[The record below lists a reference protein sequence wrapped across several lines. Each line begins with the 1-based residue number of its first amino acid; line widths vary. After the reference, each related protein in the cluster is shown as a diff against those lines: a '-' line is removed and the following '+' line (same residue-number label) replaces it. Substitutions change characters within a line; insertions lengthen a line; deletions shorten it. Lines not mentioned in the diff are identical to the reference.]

1 MILLSQVRLGQPI
14 FNKGQFILF
23 IHTFSLYHTYIIRC
37 CTYTLFPELHLH
49 FIDVTIRHTDD
60 AAQQKKQT
68 NKQTKTLKNIIGI
81 RRLIYFDHKR
91 ERGNTAKT
99 FYFFIVVIIDRVF
112 RETCRYIIYLPCLQ
126 NIEEQQTFIRVIC
139 LFPYILYRKRGES
152 TSSVPSGLQ
161 YTILSYY
168 IADDRELLCASSLKI
183 KSFSFSHDC
192 WGAVITII
200 SISLYNNHLRK

>member
-99 FYFFIVVIIDRVF
+99 FYFFIVVIIGYSERRAD
-112 RETCRYIIYLPCLQ
+112 
-126 NIEEQQTFIRVIC
+126 
-139 LFPYILYRKRGES
+139 ILYICRAFRIQKSSKR
-152 TSSVPSGLQ
+152 SSALFVFFL
-161 YTILSYY
+161 IYY
-168 IADDRELLCASSLKI
+168 IEKEESRHRQYHLVYSILYCP
-183 KSFSFSHDC
+183 
-192 WGAVITII
+192 T
-200 SISLYNNHLRK
+200 ISLTTGNCFAHPP